1 VPPQERLHF
10 IIEREQNE
18 KLEREKTLA
27 KEELE
32 RIKKEK
38 EAARK

>member
-1 VPPQERLHF
+1 VQPQERLHF
-10 IIEREQNE
+10 IIEQEQNE

-32 RIKKEK
+32 KIKKEK
-38 EAARK
+38 EAVRK